1 MKYDIVSAQ
10 GATVQHQTIQ
20 TDDLYSRFMEYCEGL
35 KDTTIKGYA
44 VAIRHFIEW
53 IRVNGIRQP
62 KRADIIAY
70 KDSLKNERS
79 EKTGAP
85 LAPGTQ
91 ARYLRACKM
100 FFKWASAEG
109 LYLNIA
115 DNIRAPKI
123 RQDNT
128 HRDALAEEDVR
139 RILGSIDRT
148 EPQGKRNYAMILL
161 CVTGA
166 LRIIEIQR
174 ADIGDIK
181 TIAGEKVLFIQGK
194 GRDEKDEYKKLVPEV
209 EAAIEDY
216 LSTRPGARK
225 SDPLFTGTSNRRGRD
240 DDGTVSGRITEPG
253 ISRIIKTVFRAA
265 GYDSDRIT
273 AHSLRHTAVTMD
285 LKAGATLQEAQHF
298 ARHASPTTTGIYA
311 HNLDRAKDHSEQ
323 NVYNQIFGI
332 KTEEPGALD
341 QIRQLLGAM
350 PDNELQDALR
360 AVLKEQHSRIA

>member
-10 GATVQHQTIQ
+10 GATVRPQQIQ
-20 TDDLYSRFMEYCEGL
+20 ADDLYSRFMEYCADR

-62 KRADIIAY
+62 QRADIVAY
-70 KDSLKNERS
+70 KNSLKTEIS

-139 RILGSIDRT
+139 RILGSIDRR

-174 ADIGDIK
+174 ADLGDIK

-216 LSTRPGARK
+216 LSTRPTARK
-225 SDPLFTGTSNRRGRD
+225 TDPLFTGTSNRAQGC
-240 DDGTVSGRITEPG
+240 RITEPG
-253 ISRIIKTVFRAA
+253 ISRIIKEVFRAA

-323 NVYNQIFGI
+323 KVYNQIFGI

-341 QIRQLLGAM
+341 QIRQLLGTM

-360 AVLKEQHSRIA
+360 AVLIEQHSRIA